1 MSRNEEVT
9 ALQENEMGT
18 LPVGK
23 LLRKMALPLIF
34 FHVCAGTVRSGRQY
48 VCGTAW

>member
-1 MSRNEEVT
+1 MSRNKEVT
-9 ALQENEMGT
+9 VLQENEMGT

-34 FHVCAGTVRSGRQY
+34 SMFVQY
-48 VCGTAW
+48 FLP